1 MSDDLV
7 KRYDLQQPTHHMGS
21 AELVC
26 DTYGDW
32 VLYRD
37 YKALL
42 DLSSV
47 ALCNLHREYD
57 KRGDRIEELDDIIRH
72 DRERIVELVTMVN
85 SKDARIEE
93 LEAKLAKAIWE
104 LKRNNDALEVLRPVW
119 AQGWTNDSN
128 AAQAS
133 GAALAQ
139 LWNMLG
145 VQDQTQAVVTLAELK
160 GEDRG

>member
-1 MSDDLV
+1 MSDNDLV
-7 KRYDLQQPTHHMGS
+7 KRLRDLGDHAAFEPHMHHT
-21 AELVC
+21 AA
-26 DTYGDW
+26 D
-32 VLYRD
+32 
-37 YKALL
+37 
-42 DLSSV
+42 
-47 ALCNLHREYD
+47 
-57 KRGDRIEELDDIIRH
+57 
-72 DRERIVELVTMVN
+72 
-85 SKDARIEE
+85 RIEE

-145 VQDQTQAVVTLAELK
+145 VQDQTQAVATLAELK